1 MTKSDSVH
9 MIKPGRTMVRRNYFI
24 ELRVL
29 PVLEKAAKKKNV
41 SQGEIVRRAIDAYL
55 VGS

>member
-29 PVLEKAAKKKNV
+29 PVLEKEAKKKNV

-55 VGS
+55 GS

>member
-1 MTKSDSVH
+1 
-9 MIKPGRTMVRRNYFI
+9 MVRRNYFI
-24 ELRVL
+24 ELRQL
-29 PVLEKAAKKKNV
+29 PLLEKEAKKKNV

>member
-1 MTKSDSVH
+1 MTKSESVH

-24 ELRVL
+24 ELRQL
-29 PVLEKAAKKKNV
+29 PILEKEAKKKNV